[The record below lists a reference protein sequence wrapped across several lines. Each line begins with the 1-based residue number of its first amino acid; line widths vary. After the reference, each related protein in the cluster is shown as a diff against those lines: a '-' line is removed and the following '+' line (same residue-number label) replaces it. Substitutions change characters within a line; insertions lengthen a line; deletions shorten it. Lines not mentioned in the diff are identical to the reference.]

1 VRAFVIDWIIIMLLL
16 ISALFAAV
24 SANSDRIGR
33 ILGFTFVGIFLLY
46 EPLLVSFTGSTVG
59 HYLTNLR
66 VVDDRTRGNV
76 GLPKAAARLVIKT
89 LFGIYSFITMAA
101 TSRHQ
106 AVHDVMTRSTVQIRD
121 CSKAS
126 SHHYVAERTELLS
139 PGMPSRLRRVVVI
152 SAYVLAFFILAAI
165 ASHFLAVAGII
176 PDACML
182 AARCSQS
189 AYLAVQGWRGRLYG
203 CRARRQSP

>member
-1 VRAFVIDWIIIMLLL
+1 MTDDLQSAAAGPAYGRFSRRVRAFVIDWIIIMLLL

-152 SAYVLAFFILAAI
+152 SAVT
-165 ASHFLAVAGII
+165 SVT
-176 PDACML
+176 C
-182 AARCSQS
+182 ARTMYGPTVTRVFRRTPNVPCGES
-189 AYLAVQGWRGRLYG
+189 GRGG
-203 CRARRQSP
+203 